1 MTVRAAANADGSK
14 GPVIF
19 TYTENRRND
28 TLIGIIGN
36 YGGALQTDGLSGYA
50 NAGKNCNF
58 THVGCWVHARRK
70 AVEACGKRT
79 SGTAFELVRLYAD
92 FFHQEG
98 LLRDRW
104 LARDFSSDDEYL
116 AERRRVLEPLIEG
129 IFEFCSKHSASAM
142 PKSALSVALAY
153 PLERKESLMAF
164 LNIPCATSSN
174 QAAENMTSPFVVGR
188 KSFLFCITESGAEVS
203 AFFYS
208 LVESCKAMDIN
219 VEDYLT

>member
-79 SGTAFELVRLYAD
+79 SGTAFELVGLYAD
-92 FFHQEG
+92 SFHQEG

-104 LARDFSSDDEYL
+104 LARDFLSDDESL
-116 AERRRVLEPLIEG
+116 AERRIVLEPLIEG
-129 IFEFCSKHSASAM
+129 IFEFCSKHSVPMEGKVGMATGRGHLSSM
-142 PKSALSVALAY
+142 PRCGLFSCPTKL
-153 PLERKESLMAF
+153 RR
-164 LNIPCATSSN
+164 T
-174 QAAENMTSPFVVGR
+174 GR
-188 KSFLFCITESGAEVS
+188 IW
-203 AFFYS
+203 
-208 LVESCKAMDIN
+208 
-219 VEDYLT
+219 

>member
-36 YGGALQTDGLSGYA
+36 YGGALQTDGLGGYA

-79 SGTAFELVRLYAD
+79 SGTVFELVRLYAD

-98 LLRDRW
+98 LLQDRW
-104 LARDFSSDDEYL
+104 LARDFFSDDEYL

-129 IFEFCSKHSASAM
+129 IFEFCSKHSVSAM
-142 PKSALSVALAY
+142 PKSVLSVALAY

-164 LNIPCATSSN
+164 LNIPMCNIQQSGRRKHDKTLC
-174 QAAENMTSPFVVGR
+174 GR
-188 KSFLFCITESGAEVS
+188 KKVLPFLHYRERCGSFCILLFPRRKLQGNG
-203 AFFYS
+203 YQR
-208 LVESCKAMDIN
+208 
-219 VEDYLT
+219 

>member
-1 MTVRAAANADGSK
+1 MTLDYKAAAQQWLDGDFDNETKCKVLELRNEKGEKKAPGSRYNAYMAVRAATNADGSK

-50 NAGKNCNF
+50 NAEKKCNF

-104 LARDFSSDDEYL
+104 LVRDFSSDDEYL
-116 AERRRVLEPLIEG
+116 EERRRVLEPLIEG
-129 IFEFCSKHSASAM
+129 IFEFTAYSPDLIFPSISK
-142 PKSALSVALAY
+142 
-153 PLERKESLMAF
+153 
-164 LNIPCATSSN
+164 NT
-174 QAAENMTSPFVVGR
+174 
-188 KSFLFCITESGAEVS
+188 
-203 AFFYS
+203 
-208 LVESCKAMDIN
+208 
-219 VEDYLT
+219 